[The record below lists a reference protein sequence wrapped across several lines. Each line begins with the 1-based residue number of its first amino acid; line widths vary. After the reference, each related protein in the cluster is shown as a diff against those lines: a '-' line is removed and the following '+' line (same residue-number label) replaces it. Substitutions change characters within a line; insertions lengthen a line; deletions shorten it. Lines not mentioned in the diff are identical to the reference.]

1 MAKKAAK
8 PAEAES
14 EPEAASSGNGQS
26 VMGYFR
32 SIFKEN
38 PKLLKERSNEA
49 LLQRWL
55 ADHPGAKEVPDTV
68 KKSLANTKS
77 VLRKKAGKRGR
88 PKQGEQP
95 AHEANATQA
104 RPRQDTDRLEE
115 LEHQIDEVL
124 HLAKHTDG
132 EGLAKVIGH
141 LRAAR
146 NLVVMQ
152 VGWE

>member
-1 MAKKAAK
+1 
-8 PAEAES
+8 
-14 EPEAASSGNGQS
+14 
-26 VMGYFR
+26 MGYFR

-55 ADHPGAKEVPDTV
+55 ADHPGEKEVPDTV

-88 PKQGEQP
+88 PKQEEQP
-95 AHEANATQA
+95 AQEATAVTPA
-104 RPRQDTDRLEE
+104 RPSQDTHRLEE

-124 HLAKHTDG
+124 HLAKHTDR
-132 EGLAKVIGH
+132 EGLAEVIRH

-146 NLVVMQ
+146 NLLVMQ